1 MRSRSRA
8 APRSFAPVTKKFH
21 SERAGAGLPTA
32 REAVAAGG
40 RKRRRVWAL
49 AGPSVRLGEKSRKE
63 KERVFIFWILQN
75 LPPRP
80 DGFPAHFFQRHW
92 KLCGTQV
99 TSAVLWIS
107 RGDDDPMLI
116 NDTILVLIPK
126 VDNPHDL
133 SKFRL
138 ISLCNVIYKIA
149 SKAVANRLKV
159 ILPEIISKEQSA
171 FVPGRMITDN
181 IIIAYECL
189 HFMKKAG
196 QGSKMLCT
204 QVGHAKAYDRV
215 EWPYL
220 RAIMLRL
227 GFPQIW
233 VEMIMKLV
241 TSVSFSVQLNG
252 DCLESFVPTR
262 GIRQDDPTS
271 RYLFLLAEGLRASSN
286 QGINHQP
293 SMALGGHRQL

>member
-1 MRSRSRA
+1 M
-8 APRSFAPVTKKFH
+8 
-21 SERAGAGLPTA
+21 
-32 REAVAAGG
+32 
-40 RKRRRVWAL
+40 
-49 AGPSVRLGEKSRKE
+49 
-63 KERVFIFWILQN
+63 
-75 LPPRP
+75 
-80 DGFPAHFFQRHW
+80 
-92 KLCGTQV
+92 

-107 RGDDDPMLI
+107 RGDDDPKLI
-116 NDTILVLIPK
+116 NHTILVLIPK

-133 SKFRL
+133 SQFRP

-159 ILPEIISKEQSA
+159 ILPEIISEEQLA
-171 FVPGRMITDN
+171 FVLGRMITDN
-181 IIIAYECL
+181 IITAYDECL

-252 DCLESFVPTR
+252 DFLEYLCRHEELDKTTR
-262 GIRQDDPTS
+262 SHPIFS
-271 RYLFLLAEGLRASSN
+271 C
-286 QGINHQP
+286 
-293 SMALGGHRQL
+293 